1 MNTPVDFARL
11 DSDLALLAAHK
22 DEWARL
28 PLPEKIGLLRAV
40 RAGVA
45 RVAERWVDVA
55 VRAKGIPDGSPWAGE
70 EWMSG
75 PYSLLFA
82 IAALER
88 TLERLARGESPLPS
102 AGAIRTRPDGQVVVD
117 VFPAD
122 TFDRI
127 LHSGVRAE
135 VWMEPGIEAGQVRDH
150 LAAFYRRESP
160 AGKVALVLG
169 AGNISSIAPLD
180 LLHELYA
187 EGAVA
192 VVKMNPVNDY
202 LEPFLAEAFA
212 PFLERGFVRFASGGP
227 DVGAFL
233 ADHPLVEEIHITG
246 SDRTYDAIR
255 FGTGPEGVERK
266 RRGEPRNRRRISAE
280 LGGVGPT
287 IVVPGRWSASDL
299 RFQAEN
305 VVSQKMHNGGFNCI
319 ASQVLVLSERW
330 PQRGEFL
337 DAVREAFHSIPP
349 RHPYYPGAAGRQA
362 AAIAAHP
369 SAELLDAPGTT
380 RVPRTFIPGVD
391 ASDATAH
398 AFREEF
404 FGGVLAETGL
414 PGDTAADFLAGA
426 VRFANERLRGT
437 LGANLIVDPA
447 TARSLGTALDAAIAG
462 LRYGSVSVNTWAG
475 VAYLIPQATWGAFP
489 GHTDAD
495 IQSGRGV
502 VHNTLLVDHPQKTV
516 VTGRFR
522 PFPRAWMSGDFHLGP
537 KPPWFVTHRT
547 ADQVGRLLTRF
558 AEKPSLAGLPAII
571 GTALRG

>member
-1 MNTPVDFARL
+1 MESSRL
-11 DSDLALLAAHK
+11 DSDLATLVAHK

-28 PLPEKIGLLRAV
+28 PVPEKIRLLRAV

-45 RVAERWVDVA
+45 RVADRWVDAA
-55 VRAKGIPDGSPWAGE
+55 VRAKGIPAGSPWAGE

-75 PYSLLFA
+75 PYSLLYG

-88 TLERLARGESPLPS
+88 TLERLARGESPLP
-102 AGAIRTRPDGQVVVD
+102 AEGAIRTRPDGQVVVD

-122 TFDRI
+122 AFDRI

-135 VWMEPGIEAGQVRDH
+135 VWMEPGVTPQGLRDH
-150 LAAFYRRESP
+150 AAALCRRESP

-187 EGAVA
+187 EGAVSML
-192 VVKMNPVNDY
+192 KMNPVNGY
-202 LEPFLAEAFA
+202 LEPFFAEAFA
-212 PFLERGFVRFASGGP
+212 PLVERGFVRFASGGVE
-227 DVGAFL
+227 VGAFL
-233 ADHPLVEEIHITG
+233 AEHPLVEEIHITG
-246 SDRTYDAIR
+246 SERTHDAIR
-255 FGTGPEGVERK
+255 FGMGPEGAERK
-266 RRGEPRNRRRISAE
+266 RRGEPRNRRRITAE

-287 IVVPGRWSASDL
+287 IVVPGTWSPADL

-319 ASQVLVLSERW
+319 ASQVLVLAERW
-330 PQRGEFL
+330 PQREEFL
-337 DAVREAFHSIPP
+337 AVLREIFRSVPP
-349 RHPYYPGAAGRQA
+349 RHPYYPGAAARQA
-362 AAIAAHP
+362 AAVAAHP
-369 SAELLDAPGTT
+369 TAELLDEPGAAD
-380 RVPRTFIPGVD
+380 VPRTFIPGVD

-404 FGGVLAETGL
+404 FGGVLAETSL
-414 PGDTAADFLAGA
+414 PGDTAADFLSNA

-437 LGANLIVDPA
+437 LGANLIVDPV
-447 TARSLGTALDAAIAG
+447 TARALGPGLDAAIAG
-462 LRYGSVSVNTWAG
+462 LRYGSVSVNTWTG

-502 VHNTLLVDHPQKTV
+502 VHNTLLLDRPQRTV

-522 PFPRAWMSGDFHLGP
+522 PFPRAWLSGDFHLGP
-537 KPPWFVTHRT
+537 KPPWFVTHRS
-547 ADQVGRLLTRF
+547 AEQVGRLLTRF
-558 AEKPSLAGLPAII
+558 AEKPSFGGLPAII
-571 GTALRG
+571 AAALKG

>member
-1 MNTPVDFARL
+1 MGSSRL
-11 DSDLALLAAHK
+11 DSDLATLAAHK

-28 PLPEKIGLLRAV
+28 PVPEKIRLLRAV

-45 RVAERWVDVA
+45 RVADRWVAAA
-55 VRAKGIPDGSPWAGE
+55 VRAKGIPAGSPWEGE
-70 EWMSG
+70 EWLSG
-75 PYSLLFA
+75 PYSLLFG

-88 TLERLARGESPLPS
+88 TLERLARGASPVPS
-102 AGAIRTRPDGQVVVD
+102 AGAVRTRPDGQVVVD

-135 VWMEPGIEAGQVRDH
+135 VWMEPGVTADRLGDH
-150 LAAFYRRESP
+150 MAAFYRRESP

-192 VVKMNPVNDY
+192 VVKMNPVNGY
-202 LEPFLAEAFA
+202 LEPFFAEAFV
-212 PFLERGFVRFASGGP
+212 PLVERGFVRFASGGS

-233 ADHPLVEEIHITG
+233 AEHPLVEEIHITG

-255 FGTGPEGVERK
+255 FGPGPEGEERK
-266 RRGEPRNRRRISAE
+266 RRGEPTNRRRITAE

-287 IVVPGRWSASDL
+287 IVIPGRWSASDL
-299 RFQAEN
+299 RFHAES

-337 DAVREAFHSIPP
+337 EAIRKTFRSIPA
-349 RHPYYPGAAGRQA
+349 RYPYYPGAARRQA
-362 AAIAAHP
+362 AAVAAHP
-369 SAELLDAPGTT
+369 TAELLDAPGAAD
-380 RVPRTFIPGVD
+380 VPRTFIPGVD

-404 FGGVLAETGL
+404 FGGVLAETSL
-414 PGDTAADFLAGA
+414 PGDTAADFLANA

-437 LGANLIVDPA
+437 LGANLVVDPI
-447 TARSLGTALDAAIAG
+447 TARSLGPRLDAAIAG
-462 LRYGSVSVNTWAG
+462 LRYGSVCVNTWAG
-475 VAYLIPQATWGAFP
+475 VAYFLPQATWGAFP

-502 VHNTLLVDHPQKTV
+502 VHNTLLLDRSEKTV

-522 PFPRAWMSGDFHLGP
+522 PFPRSWLSGDFHLGP
-537 KPPWFVTHRT
+537 KPPWFVTHRS
-547 ADQVGRLLTRF
+547 AEQVGRLLTRF
-558 AEKPSLAGLPAII
+558 AEKPSFGALPAII
-571 GTALRG
+571 TAALKG

>member
-1 MNTPVDFARL
+1 MDSTRL
-11 DSDLALLAAHK
+11 DSDLATLAAHK

-28 PLPEKIGLLRAV
+28 PIPEKIGLLRAV

-45 RVAERWVDVA
+45 GVAERWVA
-55 VRAKGIPDGSPWAGE
+55 AATRAKGIPARSPWAGE

-75 PYSLLFA
+75 PYSLLFG

-88 TLERLARGESPLPS
+88 TLERLARGESPLP
-102 AGAIRTRPDGQVVVD
+102 AARAIRTRPDGQVVVD
-117 VFPAD
+117 VFPVDAY
-122 TFDRI
+122 DRI

-135 VWMEPGIEAGQVRDH
+135 VWMEPGVTAEGLLDH
-150 LAAFYRRESP
+150 VAAFYRRRSP
-160 AGKVALVLG
+160 AGRVALVLG

-192 VVKMNPVNDY
+192 IVKMNPVNGY
-202 LEPFLAEAFA
+202 LEPFFEEAFA
-212 PFLERGFVRFASGGP
+212 PLVKRGFVRFASGGVE
-227 DVGAFL
+227 VGAFL
-233 ADHPLVEEIHITG
+233 CDHPLVDEIHITG

-255 FGTGPEGVERK
+255 FGTGPEGQDRK
-266 RRGEPRNRRRISAE
+266 RRGEPRNRRRITAE

-287 IVVPGRWSASDL
+287 IVVPGAWSPADL
-299 RFQAEN
+299 RFHAEN

-319 ASQVLVLSERW
+319 ASQVLVVAESW

-337 DAVREAFHSIPP
+337 EAVRETFRSIQP
-349 RHPYYPGAAGRQA
+349 RHPYYPGAAARQA
-362 AAIAAHP
+362 AAVAAHP
-369 SAELLDAPGTT
+369 WAELLDAPGAAE
-380 RVPRTFIPGVD
+380 VPRTLVPGVD
-391 ASDATAH
+391 SNDASAH

-404 FGGVLAETGL
+404 FGGVLAETRL
-414 PGDTAADFLAGA
+414 PGGTAADFLSAA
-426 VRFANERLRGT
+426 VRFANERLHGT

-447 TARSLGTALDAAIAG
+447 TARELGPRLDAAVAG
-462 LRYGSVSVNTWAG
+462 LRYGSVSVNTWSG
-475 VAYLIPQATWGAFP
+475 VAYFLPQATWGAFP
-489 GHTDAD
+489 GHTEAD
-495 IQSGRGV
+495 IQSGQGV
-502 VHNTLLVDHPQKTV
+502 VHNSLLFDRPQKTV

-522 PFPRAWMSGDFHLGP
+522 PFPRAWISGDFHLGP

-558 AEKPSLAGLPAII
+558 AEDPAFGKLPAII